1 MLKLNL
7 FLGSRKRIGRRVKE
21 ANNNN
26 LTIISNNC
34 AQEQYN
40 TPRCFYPLQATGEY
54 LQPSVIWHGLDYL
67 AMGIFN
73 PKAFQYNHVEGQ
85 TLRNIGFCPK
95 LTRGGLK
102 WRRERHRIRLGQGCD
117 GCDKTQ
123 AEHKEPCRR
132 HSKNS

>member
-1 MLKLNL
+1 MVLKLNL

-85 TLRNIGFCPK
+85 TLRNIVLSQADMRWFEVE
-95 LTRGGLK
+95 
-102 WRRERHRIRLGQGCD
+102 ERKAQDTSWTGM
-117 GCDKTQ
+117 
-123 AEHKEPCRR
+123 
-132 HSKNS
+132 